1 MHSARHIL
9 IGTYC
14 RQVNIDYLLNSS
26 LSHNAPNLVSI
37 SYDVGCI
44 YCVRCPIRWTKY
56 GYDTITNRGITW
68 SVPMFH
74 LNAHRERCR
83 SVFSPYLL
91 LYSARLNGEG
101 VERRWAMTNGYA
113 PSTKEMGPGSRRDV
127 LDDVFGDQNWAKVT
141 KLGMLPGVPHSF
153 ILHTHTGPSVHA
165 LNAYQGGCCR
175 AREART
181 RIPGPHNISA
191 CRICRPMDRHGYYVG
206 PRTKDCPEPV

>member
-1 MHSARHIL
+1 MATHVLTGSFN
-9 IGTYC
+9 

-26 LSHNAPNLVSI
+26 LSHNAPNLISV

-44 YCVRCPIRWTKY
+44 YCVRHPIRWTKY

-141 KLGMLPGVPHSF
+141 KLGMIRVPQCSEF
-153 ILHTHTGPSVHA
+153 CTHTAPSVHA
-165 LNAYQGGCCR
+165 LDTYQGGRRR
-175 AREART
+175 AREACPRVS
-181 RIPGPHNISA
+181 GPHMLSA
-191 CRICRPMDRHGYYVG
+191 CRIRRTMDRYGCYVG
-206 PRTKDCPEPV
+206 PCSTDGPEPI